1 MPLTAPNLRS
11 QHLLPD
17 HHHYRRRGKNCLP
30 ESSYDLRTERASV
43 SNCFHSSF
51 TENFQ
56 HALLFQQQLIQ
67 LGTGSYG
74 GSDRL
79 RSREPSIMPSSR
91 TSAQT
96 AAAQRALGKGDTE
109 VGWAAL
115 SRHKQP
121 KVRGGGSAGLQHH
134 ANSSEEGQGERGVV
148 CSIMQNSQSKGQG
161 ERMGGRARL
170 PPEDGLKKGLLL
182 HSSVCDISQGR
193 LPPPPPTNP
202 YQACE

>member
-11 QHLLPD
+11 QHHLPD

-79 RSREPSIMPSSR
+79 RSSEPSIMPSSR

-121 KVRGGGSAGLQHH
+121 KVRGGG
-134 ANSSEEGQGERGVV
+134 RGALGF
-148 CSIMQNSQSKGQG
+148 SIMPTARRRGRGRGESSAASCKTLKARGKGRG
-161 ERMGGRARL
+161 WAAGRDCRL
-170 PPEDGLKKGLLL
+170 KM
-182 HSSVCDISQGR
+182 
-193 LPPPPPTNP
+193 
-202 YQACE
+202 A

>member
-1 MPLTAPNLRS
+1 M
-11 QHLLPD
+11 
-17 HHHYRRRGKNCLP
+17 
-30 ESSYDLRTERASV
+30 